1 MMAENTE
8 INTEPIQIT
17 AVKILDDMKM
27 ILTFSTD
34 ERKLFDAKKLTGPA
48 FEPLKNGRI
57 FENCR
62 IIDGVIT
69 WLDETID
76 CAPEWMYSHSTAING
91 SRKDNNQAF
100 VLDSQKAGA
109 FLNRQIPTSTDALNR
124 FKKRNEGENKNV

>member
-57 FENCR
+57 FENYK
-62 IIDGVIT
+62 IVDGVVT

-76 CAPEWMYSHSTAING
+76 CAPEYMYLNSKTIDKC
-91 SRKDNNQAF
+91 RKENDPAF
-100 VLDSQKAGA
+100 VLNTQKADA
-109 FLNRQIPTSTDALNR
+109 FLNRKVPTSADAIAR
-124 FKKRNEGENKNV
+124 FEKHKEKGGK